1 MQNYHQCVEMMQSN
15 RQVEVSAMPATN
27 KYQINPMLL
36 SHLAQRSVK
45 LSHIKTAQHRQDDA
59 NGWAFIKN
67 TSIHLNQQVE

>member
-1 MQNYHQCVEMMQSN
+1 
-15 RQVEVSAMPATN
+15 
-27 KYQINPMLL
+27 MLL
-36 SHLAQRSVK
+36 SHLAQRGVK